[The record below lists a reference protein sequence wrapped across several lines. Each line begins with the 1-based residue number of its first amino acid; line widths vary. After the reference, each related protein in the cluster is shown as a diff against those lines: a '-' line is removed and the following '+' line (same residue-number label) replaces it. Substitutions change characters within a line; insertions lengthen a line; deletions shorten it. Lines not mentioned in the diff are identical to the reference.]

1 MICLKDT
8 IGIKWCGGS
17 SNPSAGFFI
26 NSMAGITIK
35 MMEKLTTEEA
45 NTFALVW
52 SDIQDR
58 AIRRMQLSIQSEFQ
72 ERYRIA
78 NIQKSYNLEKD
89 IDTTTTTAAA
99 PQYRGIYVD
108 DNYLIDNDEV
118 KFSALQNHWVQVL
131 YFYSPI
137 NQANSVIKI
146 FDYDL
151 NTTLDTFTQ
160 DFVIGWNTIQV
171 NRSYTAY
178 KLFIGVDSTNFNSVN
193 KLLPSTTQIY
203 PVNVRGGSF
212 TIGSNISTL
221 SISTNT
227 FGLSGIFS
235 VKCKY
240 DSIICNNID
249 LFSIP
254 YSNVC
259 ASELMLERIA
269 STRWNFITTTQK
281 QAEELKAHYDLEFEN
296 SVKLACNG
304 IDLDM
309 NDICLECNEG
319 LQVKESPFFTR
330 HNYYEEIKQH
340 IVG

>member
-8 IGIKWCGGS
+8 IGIRWCGGS
-17 SNPSAGFFI
+17 TSPASNFYI

-45 NTFALVW
+45 NTFPLFW

-58 AIRRMQLSIQSEFQ
+58 AIRRMQLAIQGQFQ

-89 IDTTTTTAAA
+89 IDTTVVTTAA
-99 PQYRGIYVD
+99 PEYRGIYVD
-108 DNYLIDNDEV
+108 DNYYIIDDEV
-118 KFSALQNHWVQVL
+118 KFSALQNHWVQTL

-137 NQANSVIKI
+137 VQANSVIKI
-146 FDYDL
+146 FDFDL

-171 NRSYTAY
+171 NKSYTAY
-178 KLFIGVDSTNFNSVN
+178 KLFIGVDSTNFNSVD
-193 KLLPSTTQIY
+193 KILPSTTQIY

-212 TIGSNISTL
+212 TIGANISTL
-221 SISTNT
+221 VIGQNT

-240 DSIICNNID
+240 DSIICDNID
-249 LFSIP
+249 LFATP
-254 YSNVC
+254 YSYLC

-269 STRWNFITTTQK
+269 SSRWNMFTVTQK
-281 QAEELKAHYDLEFEN
+281 QAEELKAHYDVEFEK
-296 SVKLACNG
+296 SIELACNG

-309 NDICLECNEG
+309 NDICLSCNEG
-319 LQVKESPFFTR
+319 LQVKEAPFFQR
-330 HNYYEEIKQH
+330 EHRYEYN
-340 IVG
+340 